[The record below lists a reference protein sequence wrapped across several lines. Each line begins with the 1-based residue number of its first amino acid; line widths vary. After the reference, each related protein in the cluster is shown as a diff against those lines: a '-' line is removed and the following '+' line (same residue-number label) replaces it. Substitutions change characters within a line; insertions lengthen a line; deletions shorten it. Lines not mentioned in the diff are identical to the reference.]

1 MKNTEIQKLLKEKG
15 LTPEQIAKIVERYE
29 RQKERAKRYQKEK
42 YYKVSVSIKREDVDR
57 ISRETG
63 IEPNKVKKYLAGIKL
78 SQALTKEEKEKIKEC
93 LKTEVSKG
101 NSVS

>member
-1 MKNTEIQKLLKEKG
+1 MNVKRKELEGIKRKNTIRL
-15 LTPEQIAKIVERYE
+15 
-29 RQKERAKRYQKEK
+29 
-42 YYKVSVSIKREDVDR
+42 VSIKREDVDR